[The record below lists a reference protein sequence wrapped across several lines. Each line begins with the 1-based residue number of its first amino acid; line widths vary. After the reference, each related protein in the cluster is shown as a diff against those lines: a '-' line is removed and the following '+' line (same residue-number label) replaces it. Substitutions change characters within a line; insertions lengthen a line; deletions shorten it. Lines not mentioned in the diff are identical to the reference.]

1 MSELLP
7 WQYAAIAL
15 VFVWSG
21 FVRSGLGFG
30 GAVLSLPFLLLI
42 VDDPLIF
49 LPIIALHLLF
59 FSSLIMWQSQRARR
73 RDGGGASI
81 DWGYLKY
88 SLKIMMVPK
97 LIGVLG
103 LVTLPTQVMSTIV
116 LTIVVVYSIG
126 YILNKPF
133 KSENPHVDAVFLAL
147 GGYVSGTSLIAAPL
161 VMAVYSTHVPR
172 HQLRDTLFV
181 LWFVLVTIKML
192 SFVALDVDLQLIHH
206 LWLLPAAFVGHL
218 IGQRMHERLLTTDP
232 VQFYRY
238 LGSVLLGVSLLG
250 MGRTL
255 FS

>member
-1 MSELLP
+1 MSDLLP

-49 LPIIALHLLF
+49 LPIIAMHLLF

-73 RDGGGASI
+73 RNTGEASI
-81 DWGYLKY
+81 DWGYLQY

-133 KSENPHVDAVFLAL
+133 ESENPRVDAVFLAL

-161 VMAVYSTHVPR
+161 VMAVYSTHVSR

-218 IGQRMHERLLTTDP
+218 LGQRMHERLLTTDS

-250 MGRTL
+250 IGRTL